1 MERIVRVF
9 ALAPAL
15 LRHARGLAAT
25 VVGGSAERLA
35 TSPGR
40 GTPAGRRDGG
50 AGSAD
55 SGGAGGAPSKPPP
68 TDFRSNDAGAPRG

>member
-40 GTPAGRRDGG
+40 GTPAGRRG

-68 TDFRSNDAGAPRG
+68 TDSRSNDAGAPRG